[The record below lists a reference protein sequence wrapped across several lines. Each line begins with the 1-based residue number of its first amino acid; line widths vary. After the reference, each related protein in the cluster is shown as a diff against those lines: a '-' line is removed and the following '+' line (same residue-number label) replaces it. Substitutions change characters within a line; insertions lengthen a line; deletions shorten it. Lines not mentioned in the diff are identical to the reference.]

1 FLETLK
7 KEKEGNK
14 NYGQRLPSLTRIRTH
29 FSNDQETYFASI
41 KPDENRVSTKL
52 LATREIGDYW
62 TEKPPKR
69 NIHVIVEPPETIATS
84 SREQELLD
92 RIASLEASLNKSVYE
107 FDVIIKPKQKANKW
121 IANIEHATLK
131 DLKEY
136 IRGLYKSPA
145 LENDKA
151 VLNFM
156 NDERRY
162 YPRNDV
168 SFQEILRSLISKS
181 NPKFTVFIETPSK
194 PFNFWTFQKS
204 AIKHLMA
211 ELDLRKKTTPLV
223 LAYEATKSIYSY
235 CYLASGVSLFENNFK
250 IVLEKLV
257 KGHNGQGN
265 LDLAIECRSTRR
277 IAGLVKVKRD
287 DFKQGIAQATMQM
300 ESSLTC
306 RKCKASEIDDEK
318 KMDIVW
324 GIVTDAEKWYFM
336 ECTFDKEK
344 KPAFKLSKPVI
355 VEYDDENLQAK
366 VEKVLAYI
374 VWLLDE
380 TQKLVEIF

>member
-1 FLETLK
+1 
-7 KEKEGNK
+7 
-14 NYGQRLPSLTRIRTH
+14 
-29 FSNDQETYFASI
+29 
-41 KPDENRVSTKL
+41 
-52 LATREIGDYW
+52 
-62 TEKPPKR
+62 
-69 NIHVIVEPPETIATS
+69 
-84 SREQELLD
+84 
-92 RIASLEASLNKSVYE
+92 
-107 FDVIIKPKQKANKW
+107 
-121 IANIEHATLK
+121 
-131 DLKEY
+131 
-136 IRGLYKSPA
+136 
-145 LENDKA
+145 
-151 VLNFM
+151 
-156 NDERRY
+156 
-162 YPRNDV
+162 
-168 SFQEILRSLISKS
+168 
-181 NPKFTVFIETPSK
+181 
-194 PFNFWTFQKS
+194 
-204 AIKHLMA
+204 
-211 ELDLRKKTTPLV
+211 
-223 LAYEATKSIYSY
+223 
-235 CYLASGVSLFENNFK
+235 GVSLFENNFK